1 MVNDVRLTAPV
12 RLPWGY
18 ASILVAG
25 GNVRSVVWE
34 RSAEVLR
41 ARARKEWPGAE
52 WIPAESNEA
61 GLLLQAYAG
70 KKPVPPS
77 ALRSIPFEW
86 GRLTGF
92 SRDVLG
98 ATLRIPFAAV
108 ATYGEVA
115 RRAGHTRA
123 ARAVGRVL
131 SRNPWPVLIPCHRVI
146 GSTGA
151 LVGFGKGEDAKRI
164 LLEFERGGS
173 GALPN
178 S

>member
-1 MVNDVRLTAPV
+1 MTNDIRITDPV
-12 RLPWGY
+12 RLPWGF

-34 RSAEVLR
+34 RSDGELR
-41 ARARKEWPGAE
+41 ARARKEWPGAA

-61 GLLLQAYAG
+61 WLLLAAYAG
-70 KKPVPPS
+70 KNPVPPS

-86 GRLTGF
+86 ERMTDF

-98 ATLRIPFAAV
+98 ATLRIPFASV

-115 RRAGHTRA
+115 RRAGHSFA

-151 LVGFGKGEDAKRI
+151 LVGFGKGEEAKRI
-164 LLEFERGGS
+164 LLDFERGGI
-173 GALPN
+173 GAVPK